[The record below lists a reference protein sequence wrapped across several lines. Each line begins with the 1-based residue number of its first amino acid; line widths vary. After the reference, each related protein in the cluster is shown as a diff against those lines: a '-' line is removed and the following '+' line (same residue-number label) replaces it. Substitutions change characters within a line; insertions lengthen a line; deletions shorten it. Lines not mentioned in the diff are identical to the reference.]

1 MQTFY
6 INLLIVSTI
15 VLILY
20 LIFMGILATFTKNLY
35 VNKKLKPCPDSWKS
49 YKMNNDVNNYCQ
61 IPITRTTSIKDPKYV
76 SEDPSNNNVNT
87 NKVINFYGSYWT
99 DEANK
104 NNLSLKELWKR
115 WANSKNITW
124 DTVTNS

>member
-6 INLLIVSTI
+6 INVLVVSTI
-15 VLILY
+15 VLIIY

-35 VNKKLKPCPDSWKS
+35 INKKLKPCPDYWKS
-49 YKMNNDVNNYCQ
+49 YKKNNDTNMYCQ
-61 IPITRTTSIKDPKYV
+61 ISNLNKGTINPNDHFVK
-76 SEDPSNNNVNT
+76 EDNDKKKT
-87 NKVINFYGSYWT
+87 IINFYSSQWI

-104 NNLSLKELWKR
+104 NNLLLKDLWKR
-115 WANSKNITW
+115 WANSNKISW